1 MSRLAAV
8 QSLVVDLQ
16 QVNVA
21 ELVGIKEEEEEEV
34 VVVVV
39 VVAAIRCT
47 SCKAISSSV
56 VLVRVFF
63 SRNLRAKCAKFG
75 KRDVAM
81 CVAMDSSASIMR
93 TRPNHRL
100 ESIYSPVKLSQYP
113 KTGDVSISSHV
124 CNSLPSFSLYLSA
137 SAHVFGESNYTYTF
151 IVDNRT
157 YHFQADEEDELSAW
171 MSVLVNSKEGALMK
185 AFDDN
190 GRHGP
195 KVNQG
200 FIELQQAIIRYILR
214 LPGNDRCADC
224 CSQNG
229 KCYSTLYSTLL
240 LPPPSGGDCFGLPFS
255 MSERG
260 GIKKLQPSNQKSHT

>member
-1 MSRLAAV
+1 
-8 QSLVVDLQ
+8 
-16 QVNVA
+16 VNVA
-21 ELVGIKEEEEEEV
+21 ELVAIKEEEEEV
-34 VVVVV
+34 VELLTVAVVTHY
-39 VVAAIRCT
+39 I
-47 SCKAISSSV
+47 SCKAISNSV
-56 VLVRVFF
+56 VRVRVSC
-63 SRNLRAKCAKFG
+63 SRNPRVKCAKFG
-75 KRDVAM
+75 KRGVATY
-81 CVAMDSSASIMR
+81 VAMDSSASTMR

-100 ESIYSPVKLSQYP
+100 ESIYSPVKLSQCP

-124 CNSLPSFSLYLSA
+124 TIPSLSLSFFP
-137 SAHVFGESNYTYTF
+137 SAHGRRMMTNLITYTF

-229 KCYSTLYSTLL
+229 KCSCSILQTPT
-240 LPPPSGGDCFGLPFS
+240 PPTFVFR
-255 MSERG
+255 E
-260 GIKKLQPSNQKSHT
+260 